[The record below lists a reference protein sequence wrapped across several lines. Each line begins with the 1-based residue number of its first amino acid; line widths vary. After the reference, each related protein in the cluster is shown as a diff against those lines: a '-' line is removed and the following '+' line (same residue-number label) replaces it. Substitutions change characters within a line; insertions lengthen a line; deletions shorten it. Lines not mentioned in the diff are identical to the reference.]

1 MAGTEY
7 NDALHYALFKGAG
20 AIRNGNSFEVRWSE
34 ITLAALRSAG
44 FLDNMIDGTV
54 PPTIDKLWL
63 DKNSDPA
70 VLKEWNPVGS
80 NWEKVTSATL
90 FGRVP
95 WRGAWQTSPVY
106 RTGDVVSFNNEVWIA
121 VQPSQNQPPA
131 ENAYWDLFLS
141 SLGMQTAVY
150 DPQGR
155 NEDIFAL
162 LDGDKIQRSAN
173 GATLIFEG
181 DSLTYGLTLPSPS
194 TQNFGYLLSQMEWAQ
209 DKKAYFNFGT
219 GGATIQTTMPGRY
232 VASVKPHRPT
242 PNGGDG
248 GPKSYLFLMA
258 GINDLQASRTA
269 AQIVSDITTYVATAK
284 ADGFT
289 VIVGTLPPNSF
300 ASPVYPYE
308 TARQDVNGSIRSN
321 TIGADVIYDTE
332 EVLANPFS
340 LGVFPDGVHVST
352 VGNRL
357 WAEYLNQGLRAGGF
371 SIKTSAAAT
380 TAMIASVLNAERFV
394 ASCNLAPATGSRVSG
409 WDTPSINVQSSFD
422 PVAGIFTAKR
432 IGFLHVHFQ
441 CVGLDPAAQ
450 LNVRFR
456 KNGAGIGP
464 EAYIAERFENLRL
477 TAMIPLAFGDTV
489 DVVPVTGTFLAD
501 RKFTWIS
508 GHMMY

>member
-1 MAGTEY
+1 MADIRIKDLPLATGGTAPVGTDY
-7 NDALHYALFKGAG
+7 VA
-20 AIRNGNSFEVRWSE
+20 
-34 ITLAALRSAG
+34 
-44 FLDNMIDGTV
+44 IDGLTTRGT
-54 PPTIDKLWL
+54 TI
-63 DKNSDPA
+63 
-70 VLKEWNPVGS
+70 
-80 NWEKVTSATL
+80 TSL
-90 FGRVP
+90 
-95 WRGAWQTSPVY
+95 
-106 RTGDVVSFNNEVWIA
+106 GDVAVPIA
-121 VQPSQNQPPA
+121 SQA
-131 ENAYWDLFLS
+131 ESEAGENATKRMVPLTTKQSIASEVGVTIASKAQGDLATTS
-141 SLGMQTAVY
+141 MQETVY
-150 DPQGR
+150 DPTAREQ
-155 NEDIFAL
+155 DIFAL
-162 LDGDKIQRSAN
+162 LGSDKIQRSAN
-173 GATLIFEG
+173 GATLVFEG
-181 DSLTYGLTLPSPS
+181 DSLTFGLLLPSPS
-194 TQNFGYLLSQMEWAQ
+194 TQNFGYVLSQLEWAQ

-269 AQIVSDITTYVATAK
+269 AQIVADITTYVATAK

-300 ASPVYPYE
+300 ASVVYPYE
-308 TARQDVNGSIRSN
+308 SVRQEVNGSIRSN

-340 LGVFPDGVHVST
+340 RGIFPAGVHVSV
-352 VGNRL
+352 VGNQL
-357 WAEYLNQGLRAGGF
+357 WAAYLNQGLRAGGF
-371 SIKTSAAAT
+371 VIKTSAAAT
-380 TAMIASVLNAERFV
+380 SAMIASVLNPERFV
-394 ASCNLAPATGSRVSG
+394 ASCNVAPATGSSVSG

-422 PVAGIFTAKR
+422 PSTGIFTAKR

-456 KNGAGIGP
+456 KNGVGFGP
-464 EAYIAERFENLRL
+464 EAYISGRFENLQL

-489 DVVPVTGTFLAD
+489 DVVPVTGTFLPD